1 MLGLEKDSFY
11 RSDNVFYLPEH
22 TRWNYIKSNAS
33 KDNIATIL
41 DEAMKELEE
50 RNEPL
55 AGALL
60 RNNFFVTLGADKS
73 SLKTLINE
81 IDKINPETYPEEEDL
96 IGRVYEYFL
105 QAYAVAAKKEDGE
118 FYTYSSSHHFQQ
130 ILSVVSSSF

>member
-1 MLGLEKDSFY
+1 
-11 RSDNVFYLPEH
+11 
-22 TRWNYIKSNAS
+22 
-33 KDNIATIL
+33 
-41 DEAMKELEE
+41 MKELEE

-60 RNNFFVTLGADKS
+60 RNNFFATLGADKS
-73 SLKTLINE
+73 SLKKLIDE

-118 FYTYSSSHHFQQ
+118 FYTPACIVQLIAELIEPCSGTVYDPCCGLYVIIMTEANSKTRVNFTNLQ
-130 ILSVVSSSF
+130 LNNKNKCYAA